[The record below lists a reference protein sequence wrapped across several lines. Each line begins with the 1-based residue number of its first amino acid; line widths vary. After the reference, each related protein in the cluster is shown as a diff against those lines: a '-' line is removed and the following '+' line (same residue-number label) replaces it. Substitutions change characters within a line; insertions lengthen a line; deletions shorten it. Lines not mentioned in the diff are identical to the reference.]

1 VELSK
6 FLTSFRVKI
15 FTTSFFP
22 KLQNYKTIVVVTTTP
37 MVQQQQQLMLRLVVK
52 AIAVNGIFYMDLGAC
67 KANGNANEMEIQK
80 WHIKVKTSKL
90 NAIVIPYDH
99 H

>member
-1 VELSK
+1 
-6 FLTSFRVKI
+6 
-15 FTTSFFP
+15 
-22 KLQNYKTIVVVTTTP
+22 

-52 AIAVNGIFYMDLGAC
+52 AIVVNGIFYMDLGAC
-67 KANGNANEMEIQK
+67 KTNGNASEMEIQK
-80 WHIKVKTSKL
+80 WHIKARTSKF

>member
-6 FLTSFRVKI
+6 FLTSLGVKN

-22 KLQNYKTIVVVTTTP
+22 KLQNYKTIVVVATTP

-52 AIAVNGIFYMDLGAC
+52 AIVVNGIFYMDLGAC
-67 KANGNANEMEIQK
+67 KANGNASEMEI
-80 WHIKVKTSKL
+80 
-90 NAIVIPYDH
+90 
-99 H
+99 